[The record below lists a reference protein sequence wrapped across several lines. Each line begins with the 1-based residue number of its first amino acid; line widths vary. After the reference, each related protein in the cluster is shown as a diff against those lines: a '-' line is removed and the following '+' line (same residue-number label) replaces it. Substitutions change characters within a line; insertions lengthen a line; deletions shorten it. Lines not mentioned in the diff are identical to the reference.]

1 MTMAKNL
8 LENNK
13 NVGAYAAVALVLLV
27 AVFVATQNHAPQANN
42 AVATPTVLASAVPSI
57 LPTITCANGVQKEFA
72 CVGSI
77 SGTQTYY
84 ECVNG
89 AWESKSRYNYSECV
103 KTFGPNE
110 TNMGE
115 PITSNASNATNAT
128 ATPAINS
135 TVTPVPSV
143 FPSATP
149 IANASKPGFVNMT
162 VKNIRTNTAEL
173 YWFTNANATGTVHY
187 GTEPGVRR
195 WILAAQFPA
204 FSQYQE
210 LLYIAPNTTYYFEVE
225 MCANGTCVKTPTL
238 NFSTPQVDSYFVGD
252 TTVPYPGGQAN
263 FTAAQLNPK

>member
-1 MTMAKNL
+1 MAKNL
-8 LENNK
+8 LENN
-13 NVGAYAAVALVLLV
+13 NLGAYVAIAIVLFV
-27 AVFVATQNHAPQANN
+27 AVFVATGNN
-42 AVATPTVLASAVPSI
+42 APAAANPTTTPTAIPSVQ
-57 LPTITCANGVQKEFA
+57 PTVAACTNGVQKEFA

-115 PITSNASNATNAT
+115 PITSNVSNATNAT

-135 TVTPVPSV
+135 TATPVPSV

-195 WILAAQFPA
+195 WVLAAQFPA

-210 LLYIAPNTTYYFEVE
+210 LLYIAPNKTYYFEVE
-225 MCANGTCVKTPTL
+225 LCSNGTCVKTPTL
-238 NFSTPQVDSYFVGD
+238 NFSTPQVDNYFVGD
-252 TTVPYPGGQAN
+252 TTVPYPGDQAN